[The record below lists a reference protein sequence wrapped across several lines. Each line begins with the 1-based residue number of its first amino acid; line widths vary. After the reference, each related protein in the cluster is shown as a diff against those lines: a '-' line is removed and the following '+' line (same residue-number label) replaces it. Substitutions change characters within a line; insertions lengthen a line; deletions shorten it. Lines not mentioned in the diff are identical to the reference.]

1 MKYLYSL
8 LLILML
14 PTGIYA
20 QIAVKTNLL
29 YDATATVNLGA
40 EVAVAPQWS
49 VELSGNLNAWTLSG
63 EKRWKHVL
71 IQPEARYWL
80 CDAMAGHFFGAHLLW
95 GQYNIGHIDVGDF
108 TFLGTDLGRLKDHRY
123 QGWLAGA
130 GIAYGYS
137 WILGKHFNLEAE
149 IGIGWTYN
157 RYDVYECAGCG
168 RRTESGRVHN
178 YVGPTKAAVNLV
190 YIF

>member
-63 EKRWKHVL
+63 EKRWKPMYSSSPRHVTG
-71 IQPEARYWL
+71 
-80 CDAMAGHFFGAHLLW
+80 CAMRWRGISLAPIS
-95 GQYNIGHIDVGDF
+95 YGDN
-108 TFLGTDLGRLKDHRY
+108 TT
-123 QGWLAGA
+123 
-130 GIAYGYS
+130 
-137 WILGKHFNLEAE
+137 
-149 IGIGWTYN
+149 
-157 RYDVYECAGCG
+157 
-168 RRTESGRVHN
+168 
-178 YVGPTKAAVNLV
+178 
-190 YIF
+190 